1 MIVKIYFFDGKKRKF
16 SISHRE
22 LTAAISL
29 VVEVVLLDNLEP
41 AFLKAAFPPVLRPE
55 RDIGVLL
62 HREITSL
69 LDLFEAFP
77 PTRRQ
82 SCGNHRKAVL
92 MSISRSPRQPV
103 FETFQASPAAF
114 RLIFQT
120 RHLAAPFLM
129 VVVVVDDL
137 QTERLRV
144 ARALIFPD
152 FILLERVN
160 IGVAVIYIRCH
171 AVLHQAFDD
180 CRRARGAA
188 CVKQHFVGSARH
200 FHHEFL
206 FHIFFSQKYKIIQ
219 NND

>member
-1 MIVKIYFFDGKKRKF
+1 MIVKIYFFAGKKRKF

-22 LTAAISL
+22 LTAAIQL

-103 FETFQASPAAF
+103 FKALQASPAAF
-114 RLIFQT
+114 GLVFQT
-120 RHLAAPFLM
+120 CHLAEPSFM

-144 ARALIFPD
+144 ARALVFPD
-152 FILLERVN
+152 FVLLEWVN
-160 IGVAVIYIRCH
+160 IGIAVIYIRCD
-171 AVLHQAFDD
+171 AVFHQTFDN
-180 CRRARGAA
+180 RR
-188 CVKQHFVGSARH
+188 
-200 FHHEFL
+200 
-206 FHIFFSQKYKIIQ
+206 
-219 NND
+219 